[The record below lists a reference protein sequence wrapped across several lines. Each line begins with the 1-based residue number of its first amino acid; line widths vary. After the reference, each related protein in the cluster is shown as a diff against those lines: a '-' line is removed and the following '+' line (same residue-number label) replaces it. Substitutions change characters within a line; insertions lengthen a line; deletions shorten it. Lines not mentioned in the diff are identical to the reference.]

1 MWPVPRFAL
10 PFCLAFLGGTPL
22 AFCSD
27 VSIPAS
33 VAGPGA
39 SVPVPVSF
47 ASGGSSV
54 SGLQFDLV
62 FDNSALSLTTVVG
75 LAARSSGKTVYIAP
89 LSSRQTRFL
98 ITELNQNTISDGA
111 IVQLFVNV
119 GPGVAPGA
127 YSIHFESVV
136 ATDPSGQSVPMSSS
150 DGTVNVEPIYVAPVS
165 PVGVLNGASLLPGPV
180 APGEIVTIIGS
191 AMAAA
196 ATPQGASVR
205 FDSFPAPLLY
215 QSSDQI
221 NAVVPF
227 GIAGRTSTT
236 LEIAN
241 SSGLSTSISVPVADS
256 APALFTLGASGTG
269 QGAILNQDTT
279 VNSPDNPAQR
289 GTIIVV
295 YATGAGQTN
304 PPGTDGLIPA
314 AVLPKPVLPVSIQI
328 GGVLAGILYAGAAPG
343 MISGVLQVN
352 CRVPLEIDAGKAVP
366 VVLTVGTAASPPVT
380 VALK

>member
-1 MWPVPRFAL
+1 MWPGTRFAL

-47 ASGGSSV
+47 AGSGSSV

-62 FDNSALSLTTVVG
+62 FDNSVLSLTTVVG

-98 ITELNQNTISDGA
+98 VTELNQNTISDGA

-119 GPGVAPGA
+119 APGVAPGV
-127 YSIHFESVV
+127 YSIHFQSVL
-136 ATDPSGQSVPMSSS
+136 ATDPSGHSVPISSS
-150 DGTVNVEPIYVAPVS
+150 DGTVNVEPISAAPVS

-191 AMAAA
+191 AIAAA
-196 ATPQGASVR
+196 AAPQSASVR
-205 FDSFPAPLLY
+205 FDSFSAPLLY
-215 QSSDQI
+215 QSADQI

-227 GIAGRTSTT
+227 GIAGRASTT

-241 SSGLSTSISVPVADS
+241 PSGSSTSISVPVADS

-279 VNSPDNPAQR
+279 VNSPGNPAQR
-289 GTIIVV
+289 GTIIVL

-304 PPGTDGLIPA
+304 PPGADGLILTT
-314 AVLPKPVLPVSIQI
+314 VLPKPLLPVSVQI
-328 GGVLAGILYAGAAPG
+328 GEAPADILYAGAAPE

-352 CRVPLEIDAGKAVP
+352 CRVPLGIDAGNAVP
-366 VVLTVGTAASPPVT
+366 VVLSVGTVASSPVT